1 VALGDVQRVPE
12 VVADD
17 VCELRQAL
25 VLAAELA
32 LVLAALGDVVVHLD
46 RSPERLLVR

>member
-1 VALGDVQRVPE
+1 MALGDVQRVPE

-17 VCELRQAL
+17 VRELRK
-25 VLAAELA
+25 A